1 MPGSDQ
7 DGGTNL
13 PPMHQVLSSHIAA
26 VGHDGDFLYV
36 EFIDGKVAR
45 YNGVPPD
52 VVQQLRDSPSVGKTF
67 NELVRGQTSFSYV
80 PKRGAPDDRASGA
93 TR

>member
-7 DGGTNL
+7 DAATSL

-36 EFIDGKVAR
+36 EFIDGKIAR
-45 YNGVPPD
+45 YVGVPPD
-52 VVQQLRDSPSVGKTF
+52 VLTQLRESPSVGRTF
-67 NELVRGQTSFSYV
+67 NDLVRGQTSFSYV
-80 PKRGAPDDRASGA
+80 PLRGAPDDLEGAA

>member
-7 DGGTNL
+7 DGGTDL

-26 VGHDGDFLYV
+26 IGHAGDFLYV

-52 VVQQLRDSPSVGKTF
+52 ALKELRESPSVGRTF
-67 NELVRGQTSFSYV
+67 NELVRGKTSFTYV
-80 PKRGAPDDRASGA
+80 PLRGAPEDREGAA

>member
-1 MPGSDQ
+1 MGDDDRP
-7 DGGTNL
+7 L

-36 EFIDGKVAR
+36 EFIDGKIAR
-45 YNGVPPD
+45 YPGVPTD
-52 VVQQLRDSPSVGKTF
+52 AVNQLREAPSVGRTF
-67 NELVRGQTSFSYV
+67 NELVRGKSSFEYV
-80 PKRGAPDDRASGA
+80 PLRGAPDDREGAA

>member
-1 MPGSDQ
+1 MPLSDQ
-7 DGGTNL
+7 DDGPSL

-36 EFIDGKVAR
+36 EFVDGKVAR
-45 YNGVPPD
+45 YVGVPPD
-52 VVQQLRDSPSVGKTF
+52 VLKELRESPSVGRTF

-80 PKRGAPDDRASGA
+80 PMRGAPDDRASGA

>member
-1 MPGSDQ
+1 
-7 DGGTNL
+7 
-13 PPMHQVLSSHIAA
+13 A
-26 VGHDGDFLYV
+26 VGHDGYFLYV

-45 YNGVPPD
+45 YVGVSPD
-52 VVQQLRDSPSVGKTF
+52 VVQQLRESPSVGRTF

-80 PKRGAPDDRASGA
+80 PMRGTPDKRESGA